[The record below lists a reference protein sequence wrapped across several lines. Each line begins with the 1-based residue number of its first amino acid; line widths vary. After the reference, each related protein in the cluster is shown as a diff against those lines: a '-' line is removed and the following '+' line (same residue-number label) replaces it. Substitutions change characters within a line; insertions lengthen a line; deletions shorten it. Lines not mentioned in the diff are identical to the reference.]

1 MTSGSRTR
9 IDTREGT
16 HEADWVIGADGANS
30 LVRRSVALPFRRD
43 QLSIATGFFAS
54 GTTSREI
61 VIEMTTDPPG
71 YIWSFPRP
79 DHLAIGICAQADGG
93 ASAAMLRARTLQ
105 WIRTT
110 GIAGDAPL
118 HEYSWPIPSLAARD
132 FGRLTLAG
140 PRWSLTGDAAGLV
153 DPITREGIFF
163 AIASGEWSADAI
175 VAGGPLE
182 TCRPHLYRAR
192 ARRSRA
198 RPRARRAT
206 EGRFFSP
213 GVRIANGPRAARER
227 LDPRRDGRPRR
238 GEQRY
243 RTLKWRLAKT
253 MEMRLAWKCLRRLKA
268 EG

>member
-1 MTSGSRTR
+1 
-9 IDTREGT
+9 
-16 HEADWVIGADGANS
+16 
-30 LVRRSVALPFRRD
+30 
-43 QLSIATGFFAS
+43 
-54 GTTSREI
+54 
-61 VIEMTTDPPG
+61 
-71 YIWSFPRP
+71 
-79 DHLAIGICAQADGG
+79 
-93 ASAAMLRARTLQ
+93 MLRARTLQ

-182 TCRPHLYRAR
+182 TVARTYIARVHDEAGPDLAR
-192 ARRSRA
+192 AAQLKAGFFRPAFGSLMVRA
-198 RPRARRAT
+198 LQESDSIRAVMADL
-206 EGRFFSP
+206 
-213 GVRIANGPRAARER
+213 VA
-227 LDPRRDGRPRR
+227 

-243 RTLKWRLAKT
+243 RSLQWRLAKT
-253 MEMRLAWKCLRRLKA
+253 MEIGIALKCLRRMKS